1 VGGSQPFPNRLR
13 LIAAAAASG
22 CGLAEDEPI
31 CNFLS
36 TNGDLRMKIVFLL
49 YGTKS
54 ECRVVGETEEEALM
68 ESASGAGAKVLLE
81 NFGKLLESKDLT
93 DLEIQSFDGE
103 VFPVHKCILS
113 GDLN

>member
-36 TNGDLRMKIVFLL
+36 TNGDLRMEIVFLL

-68 ESASGAGAKVLLE
+68 ESASGAGAKVLE
-81 NFGKLLESKDLT
+81 NLGQTFGVEGS
-93 DLEIQSFDGE
+93 DGSRNS
-103 VFPVHKCILS
+103 ILRRRGVPS
-113 GDLN
+113 S